1 MFIVTADQMRDL
13 DHHTIRTIGI
23 PGPVLMENAGRGT
36 LEVMRRV
43 FPDLEALRVAV
54 VCGRGNNGGDGFVIA
69 RGLIGWGAEVDVFLT
84 GSIDGVS
91 GDARINLDALTNL
104 GAPVKRIDTKGDDG
118 RGLKPGEIKWDAY
131 GLIVDALFGTGLN
144 AEVRTGYAEII
155 DGINV
160 SGAKVVAVDIPSGL
174 SSDRGVP
181 LGTAVK
187 ADVTVTFG
195 LPKLG
200 HFIARG
206 DEHCGDLYVT
216 DIGIPPSVVESKGL
230 KRRVI
235 EPDTN

>member
-1 MFIVTADQMRDL
+1 MYLVTADQMRDL
-13 DHHTIRTIGI
+13 DHETIRNIGI

-43 FPDLEALRVAV
+43 FPGLESLRIAV

-84 GSIDGVS
+84 GAIDGVS

-104 GAPVKRIDTKGDDG
+104 GVPVKRIDTKGEG
-118 RGLKPGEIKWDAY
+118 GQGAAPGEIRWDAY

-155 DGINV
+155 DGINA

-181 LGTAVK
+181 LGTAVR

-195 LPKLG
+195 LPKSGAFHRRRYHELLRRSVRDG
-200 HFIARG
+200 YRHPPVGRG
-206 DEHCGDLYVT
+206 SQGFEAPRHRT
-216 DIGIPPSVVESKGL
+216 
-230 KRRVI
+230 
-235 EPDTN
+235 